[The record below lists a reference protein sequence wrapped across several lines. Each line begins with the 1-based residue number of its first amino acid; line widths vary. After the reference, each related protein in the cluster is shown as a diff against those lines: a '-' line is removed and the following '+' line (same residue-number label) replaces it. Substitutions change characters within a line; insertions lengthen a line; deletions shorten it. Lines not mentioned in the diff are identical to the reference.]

1 MTLAQ
6 STLLLNVNLV
16 FNGFRDDIIN
26 LQFLRT
32 WLATLIRP
40 FLKPHSKRD
49 PALLHVSRTGN
60 TYDRWH
66 AWLQAEAHARLV
78 YAFFCALLLSTD
90 SLLRTNSG
98 AARMLTPGSHIFNPA
113 RVS

>member
-78 YAFFCALLLSTD
+78 YAFFCALLSCSCTQRQDKWLTYGS
-90 SLLRTNSG
+90 S
-98 AARMLTPGSHIFNPA
+98 ARLVLCRIS
-113 RVS
+113 